1 MTSIAKSSNSAERK
15 MDNSN
20 DERRRIPKKKKV
32 AINPKD
38 AIYADCTTDASWCNN
53 ENEVEM

>member
-1 MTSIAKSSNSAERK
+1 M
-15 MDNSN
+15 
-20 DERRRIPKKKKV
+20 RRRIPKKKKKV